1 MALINIE
8 KDNTT
13 YSVNTQNVTS
23 IVKFTNDPTTYQ
35 VFVDG
40 YYNAF
45 IITED
50 KYQEFLNADY
60 SGGGGGQGGIQSNT
74 ISRME
79 YDGENLNING
89 NRANIPT
96 SESISTIDYADNSL
110 IIDGEEVEV
119 GGSNMVYNTA
129 TGVLSGAKNQDG
141 DDVNLTVGTIT
152 ITF

>member
-8 KDNTT
+8 KDGTT

-23 IVKFTNDPTTYQ
+23 IVKFTNEPTTYQ

-40 YYNAF
+40 YDNAF

-60 SGGGGGQGGIQSNT
+60 SGGGGAGGGIQSST
-74 ISRME
+74 IQRME

-119 GGSNMVYNTA
+119 GGSNMVYNTS
-129 TGVLSGAKNQDG
+129 TGKLAGAKDQNG
-141 DDVNLTVGTIT
+141 NDVTFDVGTIT